1 VPTLAQAFL
10 NPETFTKLQ
19 KHKDERNKEMGK
31 MGYAVFN
38 IPWNMSFNYT
48 LSYDANAP
56 YSYYPRNAYVQT
68 LGVSGSVT
76 PTKNWNFGYSTGY
89 DFINS
94 KISSLSIDLKRD
106 LHCWMFTFNWM
117 PIAPSGYQYFIFR
130 D

>member
-1 VPTLAQAFL
+1 M
-10 NPETFTKLQ
+10 E
-19 KHKDERNKEMGK
+19 K
-31 MGYAVFN
+31 MGYTVFN

-56 YSYYPRNAYVQT
+56 YSYYARNEYIQT

-76 PTKNWNFGYSTGY
+76 PTKNWNFGYSSGY
-89 DFINS
+89 DFVNS

-117 PIAPSGYQYFIFR
+117 PIAPSGYQYFIFEIR
-130 D
+130 AKASMLQDLKLPPRRREWFDRKI